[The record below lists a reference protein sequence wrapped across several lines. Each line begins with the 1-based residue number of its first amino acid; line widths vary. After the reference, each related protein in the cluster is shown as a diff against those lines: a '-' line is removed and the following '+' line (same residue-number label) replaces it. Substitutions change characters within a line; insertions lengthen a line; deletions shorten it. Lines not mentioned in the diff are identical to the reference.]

1 MNRTSKIIGLLALTC
16 SVKVEAAPWADTV
29 MQYTPGTIRSDY
41 QVGTASLGKTASST
55 GVVVTPFNAPF
66 SPNELTGIGPGGNL
80 VLHLGQTAA
89 TGQGYTLGVHSGVN
103 LLNVGGASGQAA
115 NPASTFSAR
124 RADISVAYEFG
135 TWIPLQSDVVFDVP
149 TNWYSEG
156 VSAPASQ
163 TTAGTKDA
171 DFTKPFVGSL
181 SSFNNLTYAQ
191 MLTLLDGSAGG
202 KWFDLTNVN
211 LPGVNY
217 VQFSVD
223 AQDVQMY
230 VDMVV
235 AVPEPATMTTILLA
249 SMAAG
254 LSRRRSAGKRE

>member
-1 MNRTSKIIGLLALTC
+1 MRRPLQFAFLVTAALAGT
-16 SVKVEAAPWADTV
+16 VQAAPWADSFT
-29 MQYTPGTIRSDY
+29 YTPGTIRSDY
-41 QVGTASLGKTASST
+41 QIGTASLGKTASTT

-66 SPNELTGIGPGGNL
+66 SPSELTGIGPGGNL

-89 TGQGYTLGVHSGVN
+89 TGQGYTLGVHAGVN
-103 LLNVGGASGQAA
+103 LLNVGGTSGQAA
-115 NPASTFSAR
+115 NPASTFSVR
-124 RADISVAYEFG
+124 RADISVAYELG

-156 VSAPASQ
+156 VTAPGSQ
-163 TTAGTKDA
+163 TTAGTKAA

-181 SSFNNLTYAQ
+181 SSFNGLTYTQILA
-191 MLTLLDGSAGG
+191 LLDGSAGG
-202 KWFDLTNVN
+202 KWFDLTNIN

-235 AVPEPATMTTILLA
+235 AVPEPTAISMLMLA
-249 SMAAG
+249 GGSWG
-254 LSRRRSAGKRE
+254 LRRRRFAGKLE